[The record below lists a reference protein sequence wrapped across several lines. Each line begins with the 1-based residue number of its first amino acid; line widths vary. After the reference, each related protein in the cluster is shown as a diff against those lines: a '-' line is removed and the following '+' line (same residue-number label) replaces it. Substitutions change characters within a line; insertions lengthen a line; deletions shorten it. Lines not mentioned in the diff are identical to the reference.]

1 MIKFEN
7 VVKKYLKNSVAL
19 SGINLEIGK
28 GEFVFIVGPS
38 GAGKTTLL
46 RLIIREEKPTEG
58 KILVDGVDVVN
69 LPARKLPKLRRK
81 VGMVFQSYRLLPKRT
96 VYENVAFA
104 LEVSGRSNREI
115 QKVVPTMLRLVGLE
129 DKDNH
134 FPNQLSGG
142 EAQRTAIARAL
153 VHEPDILLA
162 DEPTGNLDLT
172 NAWEIIQLLNQIN
185 SWGTTVVMATHNQD
199 IVNALKKRV
208 ITMDKGLIIREEK
221 DANGKK

>member
-1 MIKFEN
+1 MIKFAN

-28 GEFVFIVGPS
+28 GKFVFIVGPS

>member
-28 GEFVFIVGPS
+28 GKFVFIVGPS

>member
-1 MIKFEN
+1 MIKFAN

-28 GEFVFIVGPS
+28 GKFVFIVGPS

-46 RLIIREEKPTEG
+46 RLIIREEKPMEG

>member
-1 MIKFEN
+1 MIKFAN

>member
-1 MIKFEN
+1 MIKFAN

-28 GEFVFIVGPS
+28 GKFVFIVGPS

-129 DKDNH
+129 DKDNQ

>member
-1 MIKFEN
+1 MIKFAN

-28 GEFVFIVGPS
+28 GKFVFIVGPS

-58 KILVDGVDVVN
+58 KISVDGVDVVN

>member
-28 GEFVFIVGPS
+28 GKFVFIVGPS

-58 KILVDGVDVVN
+58 KISVDGVDVVN